1 MAKQT
6 QNWGAFVLEFLGSLA
21 YLFVAFVLP
30 GGLAVTSGLF
40 AGAGGL
46 WLPFFAATA
55 VLASVA
61 LFFISFGN
69 LWNIKGIGKA
79 ALCATVAGGFAL
91 VALSYTN
98 LAYLGTTLVGFI
110 LALIGTGLAYK

>member
-21 YLFVAFVLP
+21 YLFVAFALP
-30 GGLAVTSGLF
+30 GGLAVTGGLF
-40 AGAGGL
+40 AGAGL

-69 LWNIKGIGKA
+69 LWNIRGIDKA

-98 LAYLGTTLVGFI
+98 VAYLGTTLVGFI